1 MISVETRILQHL
13 PNGLIWLT
21 RLYCPCRWAHVSRL
35 VGQGYCLVQ
44 LEVETHK
51 YLVVISVFFSFAY
64 TYTKNDLKRKCV
76 IFIEITY

>member
-1 MISVETRILQHL
+1 MISVETTILQHL

-35 VGQGYCLVQ
+35 VGQGLVQ

-51 YLVVISVFFSFAY
+51 YLVVISVYFSFAY